1 MPISHKL
8 LKQYNEK
15 ITNDLIIGFLGSST
29 AKEIDVV
36 KFYVNG
42 ISSLCD

>member
-1 MPISHKL
+1 MPISNKL

-15 ITNDLIIGFLGSST
+15 ITNDLIIGFLGCST
-29 AKEIDVV
+29 AKEVDVV

-42 ISSLCD
+42 ISPLCN